1 MGQGGNVYQ
10 WDESAYTG
18 SNSDPAAIRGIRGW
32 TFATILQPSSF
43 RFYLVT
49 SYGYGLGT
57 GNDVGFRVARILP

>member
-10 WDESAYTG
+10 WEESAYTG

-49 SYGYGLGT
+49 SYG
-57 GNDVGFRVARILP
+57 